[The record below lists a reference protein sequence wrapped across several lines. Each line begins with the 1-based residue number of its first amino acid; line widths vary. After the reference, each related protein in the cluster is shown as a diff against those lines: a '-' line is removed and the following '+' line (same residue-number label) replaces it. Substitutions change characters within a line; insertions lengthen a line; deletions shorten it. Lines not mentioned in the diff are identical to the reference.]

1 MLWLREFDGFKD
13 MLVIVDKGLLVL
25 IKKNF
30 LILIENRE
38 SMKFKIDSGID
49 LFYLLFVD
57 KCII

>member
-13 MLVIVDKGLLVL
+13 MLVFVDKGLLVQ

-30 LILIENRE
+30 LILIEYRE
-38 SMKFKIDSGID
+38 SMKFKVDIGID

-57 KCII
+57 KCFI